1 MAAAVRCF
9 PAAAAKDGNETRI
22 LEIMERDPKHLIE
35 VFSDS
40 CLRVPQRI
48 ALTTSDGKVFTDST
62 YAQLYDDV
70 RSWASFLKEKYGV
83 KPGDRVAA
91 ISTKSTNHF
100 RFVYACWLLG
110 AIAVPICES
119 LGDDEMSFVI
129 ADCEP
134 AVILAE
140 KAFLKKAAANAGSF
154 PVVDW
159 AEIPSRNFAREPL
172 HHVFSDAET
181 ALESIAVLIYTSG
194 STGKPKGVML
204 SHRNLWWNM
213 WSALE
218 YFKITADERIMSLL
232 PYWHAYAMT
241 CEIACS
247 VAGRCRTCIPHNIA
261 DFSRNIGKY
270 QPTIVLVVPRIMDN
284 LHAAFRKKIDAVKGF
299 KRRLID
305 NAIYNASRIFTA
317 NTSWNGGIFRML
329 YHKFFYN
336 PLIFRQF
343 RQALGGKIRVFVS
356 GGAPLDLDVQSFF
369 SFCGMPVLQGYGL
382 SEASPVISSNLKDEY
397 RLGSCGLLMPWLRP
411 EYGGDYTFKNE
422 VGERGKHIAGQL
434 LVKGNCVMKG
444 YWRHTD
450 ASAKTMEDGWLNTG
464 DVGHIDKNGFL
475 FIHGRNSSMIVLYG
489 GEKLHPE
496 YIEDAVKTS
505 PLITE
510 AVVIGEKCKNVYVCV
525 NVAKEDREKY
535 SPEELHRL
543 VKDEVQRTTVNLA
556 NYQKPKNVLVLPD
569 FSMEDGTMTATLKVR
584 RYKIKEIYREQ
595 IEQFLAANGENNAT
609 KTSLA
614 VPSSRIVDSLKDE
627 NIALGNTGVVK

>member
-1 MAAAVRCF
+1 
-9 PAAAAKDGNETRI
+9 
-22 LEIMERDPKHLIE
+22 MEANPKHLIE

-40 CLRVPQRI
+40 CLAVPRRI
-48 ALTTSDGKVFTDST
+48 VLTTSDGRQFTDTT
-62 YAQLYDDV
+62 YAQLYGEV
-70 RSWASFLKEKYGV
+70 RSWAQYLRDKHGV
-83 KPGDRVAA
+83 KAGDRVAA
-91 ISTKSTNHF
+91 IASKHPNHF
-100 RFVYACWLLG
+100 RFAYACWLLG

-119 LGDDEMSFVI
+119 LGDDEMAFVI

-134 AVILAE
+134 TVILAE
-140 KAFLKKAAANAGSF
+140 KGFVKKAAANAGAI
-154 PVVDW
+154 PVIDW
-159 AEIPSRNFAREPL
+159 SEIPVRQFQLEPL
-172 HHVFSDAET
+172 HHIQENVDA
-181 ALESIAVLIYTSG
+181 ALDSVAVLIYTSG

-204 SHRNLWWNM
+204 THRNLWWNI
-213 WSALE
+213 WSALQC
-218 YFKITADERIMSLL
+218 FSVHSNDRIMSLL

-241 CEIACS
+241 CEIGCS
-247 VAGRCRTCIPHNIA
+247 IMGRCRTSIPHNIA

-270 QPTIVLVVPRIMDN
+270 QPTLVLVVPRIMDN
-284 LHAAFRKKIDAVKGF
+284 LHAAFRKKIDSVKGF

-336 PLIFRQF
+336 PFIFSQF
-343 RQALGGKIRVFVS
+343 RKALGGKVRLFVS

-382 SEASPVISSNLKDEY
+382 SEASPVISSNLQDQY
-397 RLGSCGLLMPWLRP
+397 RLGSCGLLMPWLKP

-422 VGERGKHIAGQL
+422 EGERGKNITGQL

-464 DVGHIDKNGFL
+464 DVGHMDKNGFL

-496 YIEDAVKTS
+496 YIEDAVKSS

-525 NVAKEDREKY
+525 NVAKEDREKHA
-535 SPEELHRL
+535 PEELHRL
-543 VKDEVQRTTVNLA
+543 VKEEVERTTANLA
-556 NYQKPKNVLVLPD
+556 NYQKPKDVLVLPD

-584 RYKIKEIYREQ
+584 RYKIKEIYRSQ
-595 IEQFLAANGENNAT
+595 IDAFLAANGEANAT
-609 KTSLA
+609 KSALS

-627 NIALGNTGVVK
+627 NIAVGNTGVVK